1 MAQRLDKPSSDL
13 EKPCA
18 IAVSPPALTTFDRLR
33 HAGTS
38 ALILPTAKIPVHRP
52 APPRAGAGAG
62 GRRRFTSMGHRRAI
76 LSRCCRRLVQGRLA
90 EHRAATSLKVR
101 SP

>member
-1 MAQRLDKPSSDL
+1 MAQRLDKPAFDL

-18 IAVSPPALTTFDRLR
+18 IAVSPPALTTFDRFR
-33 HAGTS
+33 HADTS

-52 APPRAGAGAG
+52 APPRAGAG
-62 GRRRFTSMGHRRAI
+62 GRRRFTSMGHLRAI

-90 EHRAATSLKVR
+90 GHRAATSLKVR